1 MNFLILILYNETKL
15 YKSMYELL
23 VKHYNKYNSVKFHFI
38 ELMEYEFPVTDV
50 IAFNDYH
57 RLIFRGSDSL
67 YPGCMDKT
75 IKGLEYERENIY
87 NGKYDYIIR
96 TNISSI
102 INIKL
107 LADNINSLP
116 VKYDYMGSIE
126 NLYRYG
132 NIVPNDELASKH
144 YASGTMIVMN
154 PHFAKLIMNNKQF
167 FSDNNYYDDFIIG
180 VFANKF
186 AAAYN
191 ITMNFTTFK
200 HMVNNPGYD
209 PNIVLYRNRSG
220 NESDSDRTIDVKNMA
235 KIIEAF

>member
-1 MNFLILILYNETKL
+1 
-15 YKSMYELL
+15 MYELL

-107 LADNINSLP
+107 LADNINSLS

-132 NIVPNDELASKH
+132 NIVTNDELASKH
-144 YASGTMIVMN
+144 YASGTMIVMS
-154 PHFAKLIMNNKQF
+154 PHFAKLIMNNSKKVKF
-167 FSDNNYYDDFIIG
+167 KYISRKELDKLMVGAYERPEKYVSKKNNTRKI
-180 VFANKF
+180 K
-186 AAAYN
+186 
-191 ITMNFTTFK
+191 
-200 HMVNNPGYD
+200 
-209 PNIVLYRNRSG
+209 
-220 NESDSDRTIDVKNMA
+220 KNYL
-235 KIIEAF
+235 